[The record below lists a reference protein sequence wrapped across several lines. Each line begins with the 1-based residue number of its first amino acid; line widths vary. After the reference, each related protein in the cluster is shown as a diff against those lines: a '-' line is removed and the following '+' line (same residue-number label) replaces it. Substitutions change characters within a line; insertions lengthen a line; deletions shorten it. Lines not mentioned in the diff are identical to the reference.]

1 MAILP
6 SSGGAA
12 RTGDHA
18 AIALAKRARLL
29 PAAVTKR
36 LGAAPARELAAAEM
50 LRQLG
55 HLTVRLMTNN
65 PDKVRGLERSGVTV
79 AERVPLVARA
89 SAYNDAY
96 LATKAKRFGHIL

>member
-1 MAILP
+1 
-6 SSGGAA
+6 
-12 RTGDHA
+12 
-18 AIALAKRARLL
+18 
-29 PAAVTKR
+29 
-36 LGAAPARELAAAEM
+36 M